1 MEERREKKSRD
12 KKKKRERERNTLS
25 IICGM
30 KNDEIMYPELQ

>member
-1 MEERREKKSRD
+1 MEGRREKNHET
-12 KKKKRERERNTLS
+12 KKKERERNTLS